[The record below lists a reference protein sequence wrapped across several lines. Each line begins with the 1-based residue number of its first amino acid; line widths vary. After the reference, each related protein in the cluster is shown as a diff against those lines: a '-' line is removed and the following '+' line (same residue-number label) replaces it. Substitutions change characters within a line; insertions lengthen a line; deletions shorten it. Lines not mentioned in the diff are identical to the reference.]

1 MPFSGLYLRLY
12 TGSFKHISGSSQLN
26 LQLARSAHILKAMD
40 NPSASDPVHT
50 SKASA
55 WYQAMRPRVFTA
67 TYVPMG
73 LAGILA
79 LDDGVFDA
87 TVFLLALIGTLLL
100 QSAANLINEY
110 ADYRRGADR
119 LKQAGQGMTIK
130 HKILDPRS
138 VLYGAI
144 LTTAAGCLIGIYLL
158 SQSGPL
164 LWLIG
169 VGGVLVAITY
179 TAGPF
184 PLAYN
189 GLGEIAVA
197 IFMGPA
203 IIVGAY
209 YVMSPAVSQPRM
221 GELCLISLPIA
232 FMVSAILH
240 ANNIRDMEADRAVNK
255 RTLAVMFGIRF
266 ARAEFMFLVIGAYVA
281 QLLLVAAGLLPPLS
295 LLTAITLPEAR
306 RLIHIFNT
314 SRAVP
319 LMHQAQGRTAKL
331 HGQFGF
337 LMVVGWTL
345 SMSLPLT

>member
-1 MPFSGLYLRLY
+1 
-12 TGSFKHISGSSQLN
+12 
-26 LQLARSAHILKAMD
+26 LA
-40 NPSASDPVHT
+40 ASPPQ
-50 SKASA
+50 SKVSA
-55 WYQAMRPRVFTA
+55 WYQALRPRVFTA

-73 LAGILA
+73 LAGIVA
-79 LDDGVFDA
+79 LDDGVFEA
-87 TVFLLALIGTLLL
+87 GTFLVALIGTLFL

-130 HKILDPRS
+130 HKILEPAI
-138 VLYGAI
+138 VCAGAI
-144 LTTAAGCLIGIYLL
+144 LTTVAGCLIGLYLL
-158 SQSGPL
+158 AHSGPL

-169 VGGVLVAITY
+169 IGGVLVAITY

-203 IIVGAY
+203 IVVGAY
-209 YVMSPAVSQPRM
+209 YVMSPSVTDARIS
-221 GELCLISLPIA
+221 ELCLISLPVA

-255 RTLAVMFGIRF
+255 RTLAVIFGIRF
-266 ARAEFMFLVIGAYVA
+266 ARAEFIFLVIGAYAA
-281 QLLLVAAGLLPPLS
+281 QALVVAAGLMPPTT
-295 LLTAITLPEAR
+295 LLTLITLPEAL

-314 SRAVP
+314 STAVP
-319 LMHQAQGRTAKL
+319 LLHQAQGRTAKL
-331 HGQFGF
+331 HGQMGL
-337 LMVVGWTL
+337 LMVVGWSL
-345 SMSLPLT
+345 SLVLSAA

>member
-1 MPFSGLYLRLY
+1 MAKNP
-12 TGSFKHISGSSQLN
+12 Q
-26 LQLARSAHILKAMD
+26 RSRIK
-40 NPSASDPVHT
+40 
-50 SKASA
+50 A
-55 WYQAMRPRVFTA
+55 WYLALRPRVFTA

-73 LAGILA
+73 LAGIVALA
-79 LDDGVFDA
+79 DGVFDA
-87 TVFLLALIGTLLL
+87 TVFLLALVGTLLL

-119 LKQAGQGMTIK
+119 LKEAGQGMTIK
-130 HKILDPRS
+130 NKVLEPQS
-138 VLYGAI
+138 VLYGAA
-144 LTTAAGCLIGIYLL
+144 LTTAAGCAIGLYLL

-169 VGGVLVAITY
+169 IGGVFVAISY

-209 YVMSPAVSQPRM
+209 YVMSPAVSQARI

-232 FMVSAILH
+232 FMVAAILH
-240 ANNIRDMEADRAVNK
+240 ANNIRDMDADRAVNK
-255 RTLAVMFGIRF
+255 RTLAVIFGLRA
-266 ARAEFMFLVIGAYVA
+266 ARAEFVFLVIAAYIAQALVA
-281 QLLLVAAGLLPPLS
+281 AAGLLPVAT
-295 LLTAITLPEAR
+295 LLTLITVPEAL
-306 RLIHIFNT
+306 RLIRIFNT

-319 LMHQAQGRTAKL
+319 LLHQAQGRTAKL
-331 HGQFGF
+331 HGQFG
-337 LMVVGWTL
+337 LLLVVGWTL
-345 SMSLPLT
+345 SLALFSA

>member
-1 MPFSGLYLRLY
+1 M
-12 TGSFKHISGSSQLN
+12 
-26 LQLARSAHILKAMD
+26 MD
-40 NPSASDPVHT
+40 NPQP
-50 SKASA
+50 SKIKA
-55 WYQAMRPRVFTA
+55 WYLALRPRVFTA

-73 LAGILA
+73 LAGIVALA
-79 LDDGVFDA
+79 DGVFEA
-87 TVFLLALIGTLLL
+87 AVFLLALVATLLL

-119 LKQAGQGMTIK
+119 LKEAGQGMTIK
-130 HKILDPRS
+130 NKVLEPQS
-138 VLYGAI
+138 VLYGAM
-144 LTTAAGCLIGIYLL
+144 LTTAAGCAIGLYLL

-169 VGGVLVAITY
+169 IGGVFVAISY

-209 YVMSPAVSQPRM
+209 YVMSPAVSQARI

-232 FMVSAILH
+232 FMVAAILH
-240 ANNIRDMEADRAVNK
+240 ANNIRDMDADRAVNK
-255 RTLAVMFGIRF
+255 RTLAVIFGLRV
-266 ARAEFMFLVIGAYVA
+266 ARAEFMFLVIGAYAA
-281 QLLLVAAGLLPPLS
+281 QALVVAAGLLPVS
-295 LLTAITLPEAR
+295 TLLTLITLPEAL
-306 RLIHIFNT
+306 RLIRIFNS
-314 SRAVP
+314 SRAIP
-319 LMHQAQGRTAKL
+319 LLHQAQGRTAKL
-331 HGQFGF
+331 HGQFGL

-345 SMSLPLT
+345 SLALVPA

>member
-1 MPFSGLYLRLY
+1 MGLYTVRCLRISRGAAEHDKPAASAY
-12 TGSFKHISGSSQLN
+12 TCLSPFRSV
-26 LQLARSAHILKAMD
+26 ARGKMQQ
-40 NPSASDPVHT
+40 

-55 WYQAMRPRVFTA
+55 WYKALRPRVFTA

-79 LDDGVFDA
+79 TADGVFDT

-110 ADYRRGADR
+110 ADYRRGADD
-119 LKQAGQGMTIK
+119 LKEAGQGMTIK
-130 HKILDPRS
+130 HKILEPRS

-144 LTTAAGCLIGIYLL
+144 LTTLAGCLVGLYLL

-169 VGGVLVAITY
+169 IGGVLVAVTY

-184 PLAYN
+184 PLAYH

-203 IIVGAY
+203 VVIGAY
-209 YVMSPAVSQPRM
+209 YVMSPGLSDARM
-221 GELCLISLPIA
+221 IELGLISLPIA
-232 FMVSAILH
+232 LMVAAILH
-240 ANNIRDMEADRAVNK
+240 ANNIRDMDADRAVNK
-255 RTLAVMFGIRF
+255 RTLAVIFGIRF
-266 ARAEFMFLVIGAYVA
+266 ARAEYVFLVIGTYIA
-281 QLLLVAAGLLPPLS
+281 QAFVIASGLLPPIT
-295 LLTAITLPEAR
+295 LLTLITLPEAL
-306 RLIHIFNT
+306 RLIRIFNV

-319 LMHQAQGRTAKL
+319 LLHQAQGRTAKL
-331 HGQFGF
+331 HGQFG
-337 LMVVGWTL
+337 LLLVVSLAL
-345 SMSLPLT
+345 SMAMLPS